1 MAHLKRKEKESKWK
15 YLAYLE
21 AYKIDHFECH

>member
-1 MAHLKRKEKESKWK
+1 MAHLKKEKESKWK